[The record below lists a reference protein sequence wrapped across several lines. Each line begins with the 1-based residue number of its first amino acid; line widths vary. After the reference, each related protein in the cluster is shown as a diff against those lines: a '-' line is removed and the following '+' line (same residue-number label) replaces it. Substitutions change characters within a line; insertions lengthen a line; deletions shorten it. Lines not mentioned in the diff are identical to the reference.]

1 MTLKQAV
8 IAMILGGISM
18 SVDALENSVEIRVK
32 GIDTSRP
39 GQILVMLFQEE
50 GFPKVHDKA
59 LSILRYPS
67 TDSERVV
74 VFENVPTLF
83 AIKVLHDEDEDGK
96 VTKNW
101 TGILPKEGLG
111 FSQGARITYKAPSFS
126 SARLSVAEL
135 QESNAPHDITMRY
148 P

>member
-1 MTLKQAV
+1 
-8 IAMILGGISM
+8 M
-18 SVDALENSVEIRVK
+18 SVSAIENKVEIRVK
-32 GIDTSRP
+32 GIDISRP
-39 GQILVMLFQEE
+39 GQVLVMLFQED
-50 GFPKVHDKA
+50 GFPKEHDKA
-59 LSILRYPS
+59 LNILRYPS
-67 TDSERVV
+67 TETERVV
-74 VFENVPTLF
+74 VFENVPTWF

-135 QESNAPHDITMRY
+135 EEHNTPHDITMRY

>member
-1 MTLKQAV
+1 MRLKQAV

-32 GIDTSRP
+32 GIDTSRL
-39 GQILVMLFQEE
+39 GQILVMLFQED
-50 GFPKVHDKA
+50 GFPKTHDKA
-59 LSILRYPS
+59 LSILRYPATE
-67 TDSERVV
+67 TDRTV

-126 SARLSVAEL
+126 SARLSVVEL
-135 QESNAPHDITMRY
+135 RESSAPHDITMRY

>member
-1 MTLKQAV
+1 MRLKQAV

-50 GFPKVHDKA
+50 GFPKEHDKA
-59 LSILRYPS
+59 LNILRYPS
-67 TDSERVV
+67 TDTERVV
-74 VFENVPTLF
+74 VFENVPILF

-101 TGILPKEGLG
+101 TGIIPKEGLG

-126 SARLSVAEL
+126 SARLSFAEL